1 MKLTIKRR
9 TDKATV
15 DELKQDIAHLEKND
29 PQNLV
34 IQFLRALLERKL
46 REQRIEETNISNIQ
60 RIIIGM
66 SPENAKI
73 LAEKLKAGE

>member
-15 DELKQDIAHLEKND
+15 DELKGDIAHLEKID
-29 PQNLV
+29 PQNLA

-46 REQRIEETNISNIQ
+46 REQKEQVAN
-60 RIIIGM
+60 
-66 SPENAKI
+66 
-73 LAEKLKAGE
+73 L

>member
-1 MKLTIKRR
+1 LTIKRR

>member
-1 MKLTIKRR
+1 MTIKRR